1 MTCYTLSVSSR
12 SAANLTCTSTPL
24 AALSVQSCRTMH
36 YTPLSTKNDKFD
48 LGSFHRNEVQPVQ
61 LHLVASSG
69 DSTTDISGAT
79 VTLQVW
85 DYSSGVAALCFEK
98 ENGIGIT
105 IKNASATNLELYTQI
120 EPTDYTGMTPQLP
133 NFDVRL
139 EVVIWVDINGVEQ
152 VLGQGHYISK
162 PDKARG

>member
-12 SAANLTCTSTPL
+12 PAANLACTSTPL
-24 AALSVQSCRTMH
+24 ATLFVQSCRTMY
-36 YTPLSTKNDKFD
+36 YTTSPTKNDKFD
-48 LGSFHRNEVQPVQ
+48 LGSFHRNEVQPIQ
-61 LHLVASSG
+61 LHLAATGG

-79 VTLQVW
+79 VMLQVW

-98 ENGIGIT
+98 ANGTGIT
-105 IKNASATNLELYTQI
+105 IKNASTTSLELYTQI

-152 VLGQGHYISK
+152 VLGQGYYVSK
-162 PDKARG
+162 PNKAKA